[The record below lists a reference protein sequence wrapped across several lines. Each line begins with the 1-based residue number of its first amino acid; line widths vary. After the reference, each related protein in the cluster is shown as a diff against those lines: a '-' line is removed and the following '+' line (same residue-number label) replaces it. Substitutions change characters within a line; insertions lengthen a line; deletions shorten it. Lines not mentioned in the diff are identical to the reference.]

1 MIKSLTITNYL
12 GESLEIILTEEEPES
27 GLIIAGME
35 GLGASKADINTTGM
49 AASDGTLFN
58 SSRVD
63 QRNIIL
69 KLLLTFA
76 PKIEDSRQR
85 TYKYF
90 SIKKE
95 VELLFKTDNRELK
108 IKGYVESNDPD
119 IFSDQEIVQ
128 ISIICPDPFFYSS
141 HAESTVFSGI
151 EPLFEFIFSN
161 ESLTEPLLE
170 FGSIENQTE
179 KMVYYSGD
187 ADVGV
192 TITIHAVGPAENIT
206 IYNIR
211 TRESMRIDT
220 EKIKIL
226 TGEGIHAGDDIII
239 TTTRGN
245 KGIQLLRYGH
255 YTNILNCLDR
265 DCDWFRLTK
274 GDNIFAYVADVGS
287 ENLYFIIDNEI
298 IYEGV

>member
-1 MIKSLTITNYL
+1 MIKTLTITNYL
-12 GESLEIILTEEEPES
+12 GESLKITLTEDNPEH
-27 GLIIAGME
+27 GLILYGME
-35 GLGASKADINTTGM
+35 GLGASNADINTTSM
-49 AASDGTLFN
+49 AASDGTLYN
-58 SSRVD
+58 SARVE
-63 QRNIIL
+63 QRNIVVN
-69 KLLLTFA
+69 LLLTFA
-76 PKIEDSRQR
+76 PRIEDSRQR

-90 SIKKE
+90 PIKRE
-95 VELLFKTDNRELK
+95 VELLFETDNRSLK
-108 IKGYVESNDPD
+108 IKGYVESNEPD
-119 IFSDQEIVQ
+119 IFSDQESVQ

-141 HAESTVFSGI
+141 SSESTVFSGI

-179 KMVYYSGD
+179 KTVYYSGD

-192 TITIHAVGPAENIT
+192 IITIHAIGPAKNIT

-220 EKIKIL
+220 DKIAAL
-226 TGEGIHAGDDIII
+226 TGAGIGPGDDIII
-239 TTTRGN
+239 NTNRGQ
-245 KGIQLLRYGH
+245 KGIELLRYGH

-265 DCDWFRLTK
+265 GCDWFRLTK
-274 GDNIFAYVADVGS
+274 GDNIFAYVADEGS
-287 ENLYFIIDNEI
+287 ENLYFIVSHDI